1 MSKTITLRLS
11 DEEYEQ
17 IAVSAE
23 SEHRP
28 ISNFITHVV
37 IKNLKES
44 HYVDSI
50 EMAQINSDEKLLKK
64 LKRGHREAQ
73 AIREKYRG

>member
-23 SEHRP
+23 DEHRP
-28 ISNFITHVV
+28 ISNFITHIV
-37 IKNLKES
+37 IKNLR
-44 HYVDSI
+44 DSYYADPI
-50 EMAQINSDEKLLKK
+50 EMAQIRSDEKLLKK
-64 LKRGHREAQ
+64 LKRGHKEAQ

>member
-23 SEHRP
+23 NEHRP

-37 IKNLKES
+37 INNLKES
-44 HYVDSI
+44 HYTDSI
-50 EMAQINSDEKLLKK
+50 EMAQIHSDGKLLKK
-64 LKRGHREAQ
+64 LKRGHKEARE
-73 AIREKYRG
+73 IKEKYRG